1 MRRSSNIFE
10 FYSNFKVGS
19 LAGVTSRWTKGFGD
33 EGFCQ
38 AGCPTKM
45 PVALVDLL
53 AAHQLKEVTL
63 SGGLSDQSGLV
74 IATWL
79 FVCWQPTG
87 LMEVAE
93 LPLGLYVG
101 NLQVL

>member
-1 MRRSSNIFE
+1 
-10 FYSNFKVGS
+10 
-19 LAGVTSRWTKGFGD
+19 
-33 EGFCQ
+33 
-38 AGCPTKM
+38 M

-63 SGGLSDQSGLV
+63 SGQSGLV
-74 IATWL
+74 IPT
-79 FVCWQPTG
+79 WQPTG

-93 LPLGLYVG
+93 PLLGLYVG